1 MDLIITNGKI
11 VTMDVEHPLVDSVAV
26 QHGKIVAVGQSD
38 MILKLQAAETKIID
52 LTGKLML
59 PGFNDSHMHLLGYG
73 SNLQKVDLI
82 EAESIEDII
91 STTSD
96 FINSHQLSKNQ
107 WIQGRGWNHH
117 NFPTKQMPN
126 RFDLDQI
133 STDHPIVLYRV
144 CGHVASLNSK
154 ALELMGII
162 ENPPN
167 IPGGHID
174 SDENGQAIGILRE
187 NAMQLI
193 HYQIPEPS
201 KDQIKNWIIAAGKKV
216 LEQGITSVQTDDF
229 VVVPERYLEIMNAY
243 EELVEEQL
251 LPVRVYEQSN
261 LPKIEQLREFL
272 KTYQTGKGND
282 FFKVG
287 PLKLLTDGSL
297 GARTAYLAA
306 PYADDPTTSGI
317 AVFEQ
322 EDLDHSVSVAHNHD
336 MQVALH
342 AIGDKAIEMV
352 LNSIEKAINANP
364 REDHRH
370 SIIHCQITNDQ
381 LLDRMKKL
389 GVIGL
394 VQPLFVATDLHFVEE
409 RIGEVR
415 AASAYNWRTMIEKG
429 IPTAFGSDAPVE
441 SFNVLYGIYAAVT
454 RKDLKGFPSEGW
466 LSHQKTTVEDAVF
479 AYTLGGAFASFEE
492 KIKGSISPNK
502 LADFVVLSE
511 DIFTIDPDQIKDV
524 KVELTFVEGKLVFQ
538 RKN

>member
-11 VTMDVEHPLVDSVAV
+11 VTMDVENPLVDSVAV
-26 QHGKIVAVGQSD
+26 QHGQIVAVGQCD
-38 MILKLQAAETKIID
+38 MILKLQTAQTKIIN
-52 LTGKLML
+52 LNGKLML

-73 SNLQKVDLI
+73 SNLQKVDLV
-82 EAESIEDII
+82 EAESIDDII
-91 STTSD
+91 QITSD
-96 FINSHQLSKNQ
+96 FINSHQLLKNQ
-107 WIQGRGWNHH
+107 WVQGRGWNHH
-117 NFPTKQMPN
+117 AFPKKQMPN
-126 RFDLDQI
+126 RYDLDQI

-154 ALELMGII
+154 ALELMEII
-162 ENPPN
+162 ENPPI

-174 SDENGQAIGILRE
+174 IDTDGKALGILRE

-193 HYQIPEPS
+193 HSQIPEPS
-201 KDQIKNWIIAAGKKV
+201 KDQLKNWIIAAGEKV
-216 LEQGITSVQTDDF
+216 IEQGITSVQTDDF
-229 VVVPERYLEIMNAY
+229 VVVPDRFMEIMNAY

-261 LPKIEQLREFL
+261 LPRIEQLRDFL
-272 KTYQTGKGND
+272 MSYQTGKGDD

-297 GARTAYLAA
+297 GARTAYLAS
-306 PYADDPTTSGI
+306 PYADDPSTTGI

-322 EDLDHSVSVAHNHD
+322 EDLDQSISMAHNHD

-352 LNSIEKAINANP
+352 LNSIEEALNEHP

-409 RIGEVR
+409 RIGKVR
-415 AASAYNWRTMIEKG
+415 AASSYNWRTMIDKE
-429 IPTAFGSDAPVE
+429 IPIAFGSDAPVE

-454 RKDLKGFPSEGW
+454 RKDLKGFPNEGW
-466 LSHQKTTVEDAVF
+466 LPDQKISVEDAVF

-492 KIKGSISPNK
+492 TIKGSITPNK

-524 KVELTFVEGKLVFQ
+524 QVELTIVGGKIVFQ
-538 RKN
+538 R

>member
-1 MDLIITNGKI
+1 MDLMIVNGKI
-11 VTMDVEHPLVDSVAV
+11 VTMDVENPLVAAVAV
-26 QHGKIVAVGQSD
+26 KNGRIVAVGQSD
-38 MILKLQAAETKIID
+38 EILKQKTAQTKIID
-52 LTGKLML
+52 LHGKLML

-82 EAESIEDII
+82 KTKSIDDII
-91 STTSD
+91 RTTSD
-96 FINSHQLSKNQ
+96 FINNYQLPKYQ
-107 WIQGRGWNHH
+107 WVQGRGWNHH
-117 NFPTKQMPN
+117 IFPTKEMPN

-162 ENPPN
+162 DNPSH
-167 IPGGHID
+167 IQGGHID
-174 SDENGQAIGILRE
+174 VDVNGQALGILRE
-187 NAMQLI
+187 NAMELI
-193 HYQIPEPS
+193 HSHIPEPS
-201 KDQIKNWIIAAGKKV
+201 KDQMKNWIIAAGKKV

-229 VVVPERYLEIMNAY
+229 VVVPKRYIEIMNAY
-243 EELVEEQL
+243 EELVEDQL

-261 LPKIEQLREFL
+261 LPKIAQLLEFL
-272 KTYQTGKGND
+272 KSYQTGKGDD

-297 GARTAYLAA
+297 GARTAYLTS

-322 EDLDHSVSVAHNHD
+322 EDLDQSVSLAHNNG

-352 LNSIEKAINANP
+352 LNSIEKAMNENP

-370 SIIHCQITNDQ
+370 SIIHCQITNNQ

-409 RIGEVR
+409 RIGKER
-415 AASAYNWRTMIEKG
+415 AASAYNWRTMIEKN
-429 IPTAFGSDAPVE
+429 IPIAFGSDAPVE
-441 SFNVLYGIYAAVT
+441 SFNVLDGIYAAVT
-454 RKDLKGFPSEGW
+454 RKDLNGFPSIGW
-466 LSHQKTTVEDAVF
+466 LPDQKITVEDAVY
-479 AYTLGGAFASFEE
+479 AYTLGAAYASFEE
-492 KIKGSISPNK
+492 TVKGSITPNK

-511 DIFTIDPDQIKDV
+511 DIFTINPDQIKDV
-524 KVELTFVEGKLVFQ
+524 KVEMTFVDGKLVYQ
-538 RKN
+538 R